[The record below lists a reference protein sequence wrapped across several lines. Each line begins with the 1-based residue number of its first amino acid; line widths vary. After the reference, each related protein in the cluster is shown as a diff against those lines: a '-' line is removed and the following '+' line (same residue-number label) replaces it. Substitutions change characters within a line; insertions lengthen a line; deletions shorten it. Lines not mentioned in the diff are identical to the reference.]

1 MDLPFSKIIVDSRH
15 ADAGTSS
22 SFEISLPETL
32 TLPHD
37 AVAYVCDLQ
46 VTNTFSSTNKNK
58 NTFYWIEQEL
68 GQNSLNRVVLTA
80 KSYTPESLATELQ
93 TRMNESSIFRPTPG
107 YVVTFEEDL
116 GALTILRA
124 STADKT
130 FILANDD
137 LLQQLFSNNVLFQTY
152 DDVNGIQSW
161 TMNYTNPKSAM
172 SLLGLGARSSENI
185 TLFDLLSLGNDLGNT
200 HFTGALD
207 LRANHCIYLHSPSL
221 TNYKVLGP
229 AGSRSCIARIAVN
242 SGYGSILTHQ
252 HSGHPLD
259 YIPCGGVTLRT
270 LSFEVRNANNEVV
283 EMRGGH
289 VSFSII
295 FNATPL
301 V

>member
-58 NTFYWIEQEL
+58 NTFYWIEQGL
-68 GQNSLNRVVLTA
+68 GQNSLNRVFLTT

-116 GALTILRA
+116 GALKILRA